1 MSRKKKSKKRPAR
14 TSAPAE
20 SRSAEAATVFWMTSL
35 LATVLAE
42 GAGLTARLVMVLVE
56 PFEPLA
62 MLSNLLLLIAAVTG
76 LLCLVMTPVVLRVRE
91 VPPPTAITRFAVA
104 ASILP
109 IATLAL
115 IAGFGR

>member
-1 MSRKKKSKKRPAR
+1 
-14 TSAPAE
+14 
-20 SRSAEAATVFWMTSL
+20 MTSL

-42 GAGLTARLVMVLVE
+42 VAGLAMRLVIVLVE

-76 LLCLVMTPVVLRVRE
+76 LLCLVITPVVLHVRE
-91 VPPPTAITRFAVA
+91 IPPPPAITRFAVA

-115 IAGFGR
+115 IATFGN